1 MDVDRQVLE
10 EEVRHDSGASGT
22 GNSLHPKVYIFSYMG
37 IKASIVKL
45 ANCNQNYQ
53 LIKPKDV
60 L

>member
-1 MDVDRQVLE
+1 MIL
-10 EEVRHDSGASGT
+10 GASST
-22 GNSLHPKVYIFSYMG
+22 DNSLHPKVYIFSYMDI

-53 LIKPKDV
+53 FIKPKDV

>member
-1 MDVDRQVLE
+1 MDRQVLE
-10 EEVRHDSGASGT
+10 EEVWHDSGASST
-22 GNSLHPKVYIFSYMG
+22 DNSLHPKVYIFSYMD

-53 LIKPKDV
+53 FIKPKDV